1 MQPDAVQLDEPG
13 GRIAC
18 RFTARDL
25 NLVMA
30 PPASNTPARF
40 TVRIDGQ
47 PPGPDAGDDVDD
59 EGTGALAEPR
69 LHQLVRQTGPIAG
82 RTFEITFSEP
92 GVRAYAFTF
101 G

>member
-1 MQPDAVQLDEPG
+1 VQPDAVRLDEAG
-13 GRIAC
+13 GRISY

-30 PPASNTPARF
+30 PPASDIPVRF

-47 PPGPDAGDDVDD
+47 PPGPAAGDDVDD
-59 EGTGALAEPR
+59 DGTGTLSVPR
-69 LHQLVRQTGPIAG
+69 LYQLVRQHGPITG
-82 RTFEITFSEP
+82 RTFEIAFSGP
-92 GVRAYAFTF
+92 GVRAYALTF